1 MIGDALTASR
11 YLAGV
16 QQMLSEQ
23 GIPASALLQDT
34 GLTPAQLDDPAGWVT
49 VPELDR
55 FLERAM
61 ALSGLSRPGIML
73 GRRLHISAHGAAG
86 MAGLTAPDA
95 RAALRVALRFFPL
108 ITEVVSMRMDEGLG
122 TVRVTLE
129 TLPGLPP
136 RCEQFV
142 VHTLFSSLSLM
153 AGFLLGPQADG
164 LVLECPGPNDDA
176 LRRALPELGGS
187 MRFGAPCHRIVL
199 PQALLDLRFA
209 LANATAHQTALTRCE
224 DELTALTGRQSWTN
238 KLLLKMLQEQ
248 EGFPTLDQLAERMA
262 VSTRTLHR
270 RLASEGTS
278 FRALLNAA
286 RMSRAQ
292 MWLRQGRSV
301 IDVAHALGYGD
312 SANFSRAFR
321 RHHGVAPS
329 QFGIKQPTSRSS

>member
-1 MIGDALTASR
+1 MMIGDALTASR

-16 QQMLSEQ
+16 QQMLGEQ
-23 GIPASALLQDT
+23 GIPASALLQGT
-34 GLTPAQLDDPAGWVT
+34 GLTPARLDDPGGWVT

-61 ALSGLSRPGIML
+61 ALSGLSRPGTLL

-95 RAALRVALRFFPL
+95 RAALGVAVRFFPL
-108 ITEVVSMRMDEGLG
+108 ITEVVSVRMEERLG
-122 TVRVTLE
+122 EVRVTLE
-129 TLPGLPP
+129 ALPGLPP

-153 AGFLLGPQADG
+153 AGFLLGPKAEG
-164 LVLECPGPNDDA
+164 LVLECPGPNDDT
-176 LRRALPELGGS
+176 LRRALPELGGH

-209 LANATAHQTALTRCE
+209 LANTTAHQDALKRCE
-224 DELTALTGRQSWTN
+224 DELTVLTGRQSWTN
-238 KLLLKMLQEQ
+238 KLLLRMLQEQ
-248 EGFPTLDQLAERMA
+248 DGFPTLEQLAERMA

-270 RLASEGTS
+270 RLATEGTS
-278 FRALLNAA
+278 FRTLVNEA

-292 MWLRQGRSV
+292 MWLQQGRPV

-329 QFGIKQPTSRSS
+329 RFGIKRPI

>member
-1 MIGDALTASR
+1 
-11 YLAGV
+11 
-16 QQMLSEQ
+16 MLSEQ

-122 TVRVTLE
+122 TVHVTLE
-129 TLPGLPP
+129 ALPGLPP

-199 PQALLDLRFA
+199 PQAVRMTLPPLASRFVDLAALPWTKTVYPGVEAKTLLVDRGSGL
-209 LANATAHQTALTRCE
+209 LTV
-224 DELTALTGRQSWTN
+224 
-238 KLLLKMLQEQ
+238 LLKMAPGAKLPDHEHVLIEQ
-248 EGFPTLDQLAERMA
+248 TLLEMGGGGPEGM
-262 VSTRTLHR
+262 
-270 RLASEGTS
+270 
-278 FRALLNAA
+278 
-286 RMSRAQ
+286 
-292 MWLRQGRSV
+292 
-301 IDVAHALGYGD
+301 
-312 SANFSRAFR
+312 AFR
-321 RHHGVAPS
+321 KKVLAAAGWPHA
-329 QFGIKQPTSRSS
+329 

>member
-34 GLTPAQLDDPAGWVT
+34 GLTPARLDDPGGWVT

-55 FLERAM
+55 FLARAM
-61 ALSGLSRPGIML
+61 ALSGLSRPGTLL

-95 RAALRVALRFFPL
+95 RAALGVAVRFFPL
-108 ITEVVSMRMDEGLG
+108 ITEVVSVRMEERLG
-122 TVRVTLE
+122 EVHVTLE
-129 TLPGLPP
+129 ALPGLPP

-153 AGFLLGPQADG
+153 AGFLLGPKAEG
-164 LVLECPGPNDDA
+164 LVLECPGPDDES
-176 LRRALPELGGS
+176 LRRALPELGGN
-187 MRFGAPCHRIVL
+187 MRFDAPCHRICL
-199 PQALLDLRFA
+199 PQSLLDLRFA
-209 LANATAHQTALTRCE
+209 LANDTAHQAALKRCE
-224 DELTALTGRQSWTN
+224 DELAALNGRQSWSN
-238 KLLLKMLQEQ
+238 KLLLRMLQER
-248 EGFPTLDQLAERMA
+248 EAFPTLDQLAQSMA

-270 RLASEGTS
+270 RLAAEGTS
-278 FRALLNAA
+278 FRTLLNAA

-321 RHHGVAPS
+321 RHNGIAPS
-329 QFGIKQPTSRSS
+329 RFDKA